1 MNDYYNHV
9 SLWLKANKPK
19 YVIILVTY
27 NDKETEWLLEDVI
40 VYSDGDVMIDGI
52 HFDKY
57 VGAVFN
63 HATCRFFKFTEP
75 GKKEEI

>member
-9 SLWLKANKPK
+9 LLWLKANKQK

-52 HFDKY
+52 HFDEY